1 MEVNIPIDS
10 LESWGLKNCK
20 PLIIAGPCSAET
32 EEQVLETARA
42 LKAQNIEI
50 FRAGIWKPRTRPNS
64 FEGVGADGLQWLKT
78 VKTETGMLTATE
90 VANVKHVY
98 EALKAG
104 VDILWIGARTTVNP
118 FAVQEIADALQGV
131 DIPVMIKNPI
141 NPDVELWIGAMERIS
156 KAGITKIA
164 AIHRG
169 FSSFEKLKYRNA
181 PQWQL
186 AIELRRR
193 MKNLP
198 IICDPSHI
206 AGQADLVFEIAQEAM
221 DLGQDGLM
229 IETHPNPKVALSDAK
244 QQLTPK
250 QLYDLRN
257 GLILRTDSSTN
268 PQFRHSL
275 DELRAKIDSLD
286 DELLAVLQRRM
297 NVVAQIGKHK
307 KENNIRILQANR
319 WDEILQHTLAKG
331 AEKGLSAEFIEK
343 LFQAIHQEAI
353 DLQTHI
359 LNDKQ

>member
-1 MEVNIPIDS
+1 MEITLPIDS

-42 LKAQNIEI
+42 LKAQNIEV

-64 FEGVGADGLQWLKT
+64 FEGVGATGLQWLKT

-131 DIPVMIKNPI
+131 DIPIMIKNPI

-193 MKNLP
+193 MRNLP

-221 DLGQDGLM
+221 DLGQNGLM

-250 QLYDLRN
+250 QLFDLRN
-257 GLILRTDSSTN
+257 ALVIRNDSSAD

-275 DELRAKIDSLD
+275 DELRTKIDLLD
-286 DELLAVLQRRM
+286 DELLAILQRRM

-307 KENNIRILQANR
+307 KENNIRILQSNR
-319 WDEILQHTLAKG
+319 WDEILQNTLAKG
-331 AEKGLSAEFIEK
+331 VEKGLSAPFIET

-359 LNDKQ
+359 LNDK